1 MLTRGGATGN
11 AGASKDIVAWSGPT
25 AAVVRGACRTRGV
38 ALGAA
43 AFASNPT
50 ACADIAGRTGCGT
63 LNAVGSARSPGQPYS
78 TLDARCRIRADGI
91 VLTARA
97 GLAVTSSVAVCGA
110 PPRGAAFGEATP
122 CEAGRVVT
130 PCGGTLRGAMAC
142 GATLRGA
149 MACGA
154 TLRGAMPCGAT
165 LGSGTLDGG
174 TLRGAMPCGAM
185 LGSGTLD

>member
-1 MLTRGGATGN
+1 
-11 AGASKDIVAWSGPT
+11 
-25 AAVVRGACRTRGV
+25 V

-50 ACADIAGRTGCGT
+50 ACADVAGRTGCGT

-130 PCGGTLRGAMAC
+130 PCG
-142 GATLRGA
+142 ATLRGA
-149 MACGA
+149 MLDGAMLDGSTLRDGGA
-154 TLRGAMPCGAT
+154 TLDGGGTLRDGGGTLDGA
-165 LGSGTLDGG
+165 TLDGG
-174 TLRGAMPCGAM
+174 TLRG
-185 LGSGTLD
+185 

>member
-11 AGASKDIVAWSGPT
+11 AGASKDIVAWSGS
-25 AAVVRGACRTRGV
+25 AAAAVRGARRSREVELGV
-38 ALGAA
+38 A
-43 AFASNPT
+43 AFASDPT
-50 ACADIAGRTGCGT
+50 ACADVAGRTGCGA

-97 GLAVTSSVAVCGA
+97 GLAVTSSVAVCGTQ
-110 PPRGAAFGEATP
+110 PRGAAFGEATP

-142 GATLRGA
+142 GAMLR
-149 MACGA
+149 
-154 TLRGAMPCGAT
+154 
-165 LGSGTLDGG
+165 SGTLDGG
-174 TLRGAMPCGAM
+174 TLRG
-185 LGSGTLD
+185 

>member
-25 AAVVRGACRTRGV
+25 AAVVRGARRTRGV
-38 ALGAA
+38 ALGA
-43 AFASNPT
+43 
-50 ACADIAGRTGCGT
+50 
-63 LNAVGSARSPGQPYS
+63 
-78 TLDARCRIRADGI
+78 
-91 VLTARA
+91 
-97 GLAVTSSVAVCGA
+97 
-110 PPRGAAFGEATP
+110 AAFGEATP

-165 LGSGTLDGG
+165 L
-174 TLRGAMPCGAM
+174 RGAMPCGAM
-185 LGSGTLD
+185 LGSGTLDGGTLRG